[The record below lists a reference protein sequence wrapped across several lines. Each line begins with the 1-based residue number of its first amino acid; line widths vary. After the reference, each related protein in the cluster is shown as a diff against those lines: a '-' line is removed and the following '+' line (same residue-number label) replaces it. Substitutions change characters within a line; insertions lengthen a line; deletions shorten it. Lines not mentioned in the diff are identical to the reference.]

1 MTSTP
6 ATTTATAA
14 AAPPAGPRTLHPI
27 CELTRLAACGYCP
40 AAGLDWP
47 CTSSETGP
55 EGYHVAR
62 FAAAMRRGLIT
73 GADFAVVRR
82 DGRGVHQ
89 RHARLRRPAG
99 RCPMTA
105 AVPGPAAPDA
115 LAAALA
121 PDLVAIIG
129 YLTAPDPDTGPA
141 RRERCGRAGARG
153 GQGPAVRRAGRHRDG
168 ADRARRSV

>member
-40 AAGLDWP
+40 AGGLDWP

-62 FAAAMRRGLIT
+62 FASAMRRGLIT
-73 GADFAVVRR
+73 GADLAVVVETA
-82 DGRGVHQ
+82 GVFTN
-89 RHARLRRPAG
+89 ATLVYD
-99 RCPMTA
+99 
-105 AVPGPAAPDA
+105 VPLG
-115 LAAALA
+115 
-121 PDLVAIIG
+121 
-129 YLTAPDPDTGPA
+129 
-141 RRERCGRAGARG
+141 GA
-153 GQGPAVRRAGRHRDG
+153 Q
-168 ADRARRSV
+168 